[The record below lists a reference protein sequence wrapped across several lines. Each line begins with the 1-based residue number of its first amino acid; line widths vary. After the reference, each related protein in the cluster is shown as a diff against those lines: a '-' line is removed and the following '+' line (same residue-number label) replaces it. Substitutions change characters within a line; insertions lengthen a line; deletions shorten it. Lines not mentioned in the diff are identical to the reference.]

1 MAERQDPDPDVVEDV
16 ASYRWTVLMLW
27 NMCGSTGYMMMSTL
41 GILLPAIS
49 STLDLSPSQQ
59 GLLGSSAFWG
69 SLALGIPMSWWA
81 SRFRVK
87 ALTTATLVFG
97 SLFLFAHGWAPVFAV
112 LIGARLAF
120 GITRLAAEPARALLA
135 QQWFPQR
142 EIVVA
147 NSISNAIWGLA
158 VGAGFLVTPFILS
171 AIGDDWRTTF
181 HIYGAYFAGLTL
193 IWMVF
198 GRERAAGPQR
208 LSSAPQEAG
217 RLLGAMKHTD
227 LWFAGFGFLGAT
239 AAWSAFMSFYP
250 TLMLDTY
257 DVPLQWTGG
266 ILALGIGVGGVSGL
280 GVGYAAMVTGKR
292 NALLGALGLLMAG
305 SYVGMTLTGWLPL
318 LLVLLIVNGTAW
330 GFWPILSTVPFQLRG
345 IRPRE
350 VAVAVAFT
358 MTMTSA
364 GTALGPLVTG
374 FLQETLGDLRVTL
387 TIVGCLSLS
396 LCVSGLLLTP
406 GVQSGGFNV
415 GRSHDIT
422 RKPETQPTESGD
434 AD

>member
-1 MAERQDPDPDVVEDV
+1 MAERQDPDQEV

-49 STLDLSPSQQ
+49 STLGLSPSQQ

-87 ALTTATLVFG
+87 TLTTATLVFG
-97 SLFLFAHGWAPVFAV
+97 SLFLFAHGWAPVFAA
-112 LIGARLAF
+112 LLAARLAF
-120 GITRLAAEPARALLA
+120 GITRLAAEPARALLV

-142 EIVVA
+142 EIVLA

-158 VGAGFLVTPFILS
+158 VGIGFVATPFILS
-171 AIGDDWRTTF
+171 AIGDDWRMTF
-181 HIYGAYFAGLTL
+181 HIYGAYFVALTL
-193 IWMVF
+193 LWLAF
-198 GRERAAGPQR
+198 GRERVTEAQR
-208 LSSAPQEAG
+208 RSGTPQEAG
-217 RLLGAMKHTD
+217 HLVGALKHQD
-227 LWFAGFGFLGAT
+227 LWIAGFGFLGAT
-239 AAWSAFMSFYP
+239 AAWSAFMSFFP

-257 DVPLQWTGG
+257 DVPLHWTGG

-280 GVGYAAMVTGKR
+280 GVGYAVMKTGKR
-292 NALLGALGLLMAG
+292 NALLGALGVLMAG
-305 SYVGMTLTGWLPL
+305 SYVGMTLTGSLPL
-318 LLVLLIVNGTAW
+318 LVILLLINGTAW

-364 GTALGPLVTG
+364 GTAFGPLITG
-374 FLQETLGDLRVTL
+374 FLQEALGDLRVTL
-387 TIVGCLSLS
+387 TIVGCLALS
-396 LCVSGLLLTP
+396 LCVAGLLLTP
-406 GVQSGGFNV
+406 GIQGTGFRV
-415 GRSHDIT
+415 GAPPDLAGNPQT
-422 RKPETQPTESGD
+422 RPTETGD
-434 AD
+434 AA